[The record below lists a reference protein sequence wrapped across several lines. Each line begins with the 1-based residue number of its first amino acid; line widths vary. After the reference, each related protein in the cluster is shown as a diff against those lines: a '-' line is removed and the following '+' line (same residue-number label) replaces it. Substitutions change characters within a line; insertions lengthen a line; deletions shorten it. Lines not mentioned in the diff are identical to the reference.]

1 MNVSIKFATGLI
13 LAATALVASG
23 SAALAG
29 EGGAAGSVSIKFGT
43 PTIITPAVVA
53 VPASFGIAAVAG
65 VPAVTSPNVD
75 RLSTSVAVGKS
86 FAVAGARTADDK
98 TATFAS
104 GAGGG
109 FTLGAANSATPIYGS
124 TAETAANVPLD
135 QINNFN
141 GSGTATLAPTTGIVL
156 P

>member
-29 EGGAAGSVSIKFGT
+29 EGASAGSVSIKFAGT
-43 PTIITPAVVA
+43 STVPAGAPVGAPAVPDVA
-53 VPASFGIAAVAG
+53 
-65 VPAVTSPNVD
+65 

-86 FAVAGARTADDK
+86 FAVATARTTGDNTNTSAI
-98 TATFAS
+98 

-109 FTLGAANSATPIYGS
+109 FGVTGAGVFTA
-124 TAETAANVPLD
+124 TAEALAE
-135 QINNFN
+135 QIVNQNNAFA
-141 GSGTATLAPTTGIVL
+141 GSGTTTLAPTTGVVL
-156 P
+156 AD

>member
-29 EGGAAGSVSIKFGT
+29 EAGAAGSVSIKFNA
-43 PTIITPAVVA
+43 PTGVV
-53 VPASFGIAAVAG
+53 
-65 VPAVTSPNVD
+65 PNVA

-98 TATFAS
+98 TSTFAT

-109 FTLGAANSATPIYGS
+109 FVLNNANSAAADF
-124 TAETAANVPLD
+124 TATTETISATVSGANQL
-135 QINNFN
+135 NTFT
-141 GSGTATLAPTTGIVL
+141 GSGTTTLAPTTGITL
-156 P
+156 AD

>member
-29 EGGAAGSVSIKFGT
+29 EGGAAGSVSIKFAGT
-43 PTIITPAVVA
+43 STAPAVGAPA
-53 VPASFGIAAVAG
+53 VPDVS
-65 VPAVTSPNVD
+65 

-86 FAVAGARTADDK
+86 FAFATARTADDK
-98 TATFAS
+98 TATSAA

-109 FTLGAANSATPIYGS
+109 FKLNQANSSAADFLSTPETTS
-124 TAETAANVPLD
+124 TTTQGANQVNSFAL
-135 QINNFN
+135 
-141 GSGTATLAPTTGIVL
+141 SGQATLAPASGIVL
-156 P
+156 AD

>member
-29 EGGAAGSVSIKFGT
+29 EGGAAGSVSIKFAGT
-43 PTIITPAVVA
+43 STVPAGAPVGAPAVPDV
-53 VPASFGIAAVAG
+53 S
-65 VPAVTSPNVD
+65 

-86 FAVAGARTADDK
+86 FAVAGARTAG
-98 TATFAS
+98 TETNTFAS

-109 FTLGAANSATPIYGS
+109 FVLNNANSNAADFTAT
-124 TAETAANVPLD
+124 TETISATVSGANQV
-135 QINNFN
+135 NTFA
-141 GSGTATLAPTTGIVL
+141 GSGTATLAPTTGITL
-156 P
+156 AD

>member
-29 EGGAAGSVSIKFGT
+29 EGGAAGSVSIKFAGT
-43 PTIITPAVVA
+43 ST
-53 VPASFGIAAVAG
+53 VPAGAPIG
-65 VPAVTSPNVD
+65 TLPVPDVS
-75 RLSTSVAVGKS
+75 RLSTSVAVGKG

-109 FTLGAANSATPIYGS
+109 FSLNAANSAAPTYNSTPEGS
-124 TAETAANVPLD
+124 INAALNQVNSFAL
-135 QINNFN
+135 
-141 GSGTATLAPTTGIVL
+141 SGQTVLAPTTGITL
-156 P
+156 AD

>member
-29 EGGAAGSVSIKFGT
+29 EGGAAGSVSIKFAGT
-43 PTIITPAVVA
+43 STAPAGAPAGAPT
-53 VPASFGIAAVAG
+53 VPDVS
-65 VPAVTSPNVD
+65 

-86 FAVAGARTADDK
+86 FAFATARTADDK
-98 TATFAS
+98 TATSAA

-109 FTLGAANSATPIYGS
+109 FNLNQANSAAADFLS
-124 TAETAANVPLD
+124 VAETASATTQGANQL
-135 QINNFN
+135 NSFAL
-141 GSGTATLAPTTGIVL
+141 SGQATLAPASGIVL
-156 P
+156 AD

>member
-29 EGGAAGSVSIKFGT
+29 EGGAAGSVSIKFAGT
-43 PTIITPAVVA
+43 STVPSGGGAA
-53 VPASFGIAAVAG
+53 VPDVS
-65 VPAVTSPNVD
+65 
-75 RLSTSVAVGKS
+75 RLSTSVAVGKG

-98 TATFAS
+98 TATFAA

-109 FTLGAANSATPIYGS
+109 FTLNNANSAAAEYNAVAEAIS
-124 TAETAANVPLD
+124 TTVSGANQVND
-135 QINNFN
+135 FA

-156 P
+156 AD